1 MTYRLTTTLLLATL
15 TPGALTGCQP
25 KGDLGEYTAS
35 DSSESDAES
44 GATSSVTTG
53 TTGSTGGT
61 SEPGTS
67 GSGVTDTGSEDT
79 GDTGDTGCAAP
90 ELDFQANFEATLD
103 PQLPPEVTKFSA
115 NCTVDTLTV
124 EPNFVTVVLGCVERS
139 VTLDFTVSTGFT
151 PLFAEG
157 DTLALTYHRSRPFW
171 INQWFTLRTS
181 NPNSS
186 VLLGGVQADS
196 LLPLDDDDSTL
207 FSPVQL
213 KVKEGVCAAPID
225 CNNPFERLAL
235 AVSYD
240 QDTRQIVPGNSTFVG
255 ALTSTRIDLA
265 TANRYIDMDCGISD
279 VPPEW
284 FSALL
289 ILLPEG

>member
-1 MTYRLTTTLLLATL
+1 MTYRLATTLLLATL

-53 TTGSTGGT
+53 NTGNTGTGEPSTGEPGTTGS
-61 SEPGTS
+61 EE
-67 GSGVTDTGSEDT
+67 TGSEET
-79 GDTGDTGCAAP
+79 GDPGCAAP
-90 ELDFQANFEATLD
+90 EQDFQASFEATLD
-103 PQLPPEVTKFSA
+103 PPLPFEVTKFSA

-124 EPNFVTVVLGCVERS
+124 EPNFVTVALDCVERS
-139 VTLDFTVSTGFT
+139 VTLEFTVSTGFT

-157 DTLALTYHRSRPFW
+157 DTLALTYHRSTPFW
-171 INQWFTLRTS
+171 INQWFTLRTT
-181 NPNSS
+181 NPDSS
-186 VLLGGVQADS
+186 VLLGGVNADA
-196 LLPLDDDDSTL
+196 LLPLDDDDATL

-213 KVKEGVCAAPID
+213 KVQEGVCAAPID
-225 CNNPFERLAL
+225 CNNPFEQLAL
-235 AVSYD
+235 EVSYD
-240 QDTRQIVPGNSTFVG
+240 QDTQQLVPGNSTLVG
-255 ALTSTRIDLA
+255 TLTSTRVDLR
-265 TANRYIDMDCGISD
+265 TANRSIDMDCGISD